1 MNMRLIVEQ
10 ISTQIED
17 QKKTEMP
24 ENKKALKTRA
34 MLTTEEEHPLGHL
47 LMEMKK
53 RGVKNFDASSLVLD
67 AINTL
72 EDSWWEQKL
81 EDLTPLEYKISSAL
95 TDPKMREK
103 LTQLLSS
110 QTLDSDATI
119 H

>member
-17 QKKTEMP
+17 QKKPETP
-24 ENKKALKTRA
+24 ENKTALKTRA
-34 MLTTEEEHPLGHL
+34 MLTTAEEHPLSNL
-47 LMEMKK
+47 LIEMKK

-72 EDSWWEQKL
+72 EDGWWEEKL

-95 TDPKMREK
+95 TDPEMREK

-110 QTLDSDATI
+110 QTLDSNTTI